1 MKNKVVF
8 KTHHLCIFFSVFLLV
23 LSSVSTSQA
32 KTEPM
37 LVDNV
42 VSLKLGMSG
51 YVIGQKLNDLQ
62 KEVAAKHVVEGA
74 YQDTY
79 KFVDNDL
86 FVVVDQ
92 KSDRVLAL
100 YKQKKNASKSQLK
113 EMVVELMDLF
123 DAPTTIA
130 HDKILYWAFNK
141 HGAVTE
147 KDFNVAKKIK
157 QTADLGIIATVK
169 LNSEVEI
176 TPDSKEEDQTG
187 SIYFIITSDPMV
199 QEFITSRQ

>member
-32 KTEPM
+32 KTEPR
-37 LVDNV
+37 LLDNV
-42 VSLKLGMSG
+42 VSLKLGMNG